1 MNFVQKKHQKDKNV
15 VKVWNFIPMES
26 LRTHNSE
33 YVYKMGLTDIFDHI
47 TATIF
52 KKRFPKLGSPDY
64 ILNSAVFKFEGL

>member
-33 YVYKMGLTDIFDHI
+33 YVYKMGLTDILDHLI
-47 TATIF
+47 PERSQVI
-52 KKRFPKLGSPDY
+52 P
-64 ILNSAVFKFEGL
+64 